1 MDAAAEEVARAT
13 EATSRYLEVYQK
25 FILKHT
31 VRGPEAA
38 WGDLENLEIY
48 LNLEIYV
55 ETNGFKVEITNPA
68 PLPSRVRLQ

>member
-1 MDAAAEEVARAT
+1 MWRYICLEVNLT
-13 EATSRYLEVYQK
+13 VSTSRYLEIYQK
-25 FILKHT
+25 FMLKHT

-55 ETNGFKVEITNPA
+55 ETNGFKVEITNPGHT
-68 PLPSRVRLQ
+68 